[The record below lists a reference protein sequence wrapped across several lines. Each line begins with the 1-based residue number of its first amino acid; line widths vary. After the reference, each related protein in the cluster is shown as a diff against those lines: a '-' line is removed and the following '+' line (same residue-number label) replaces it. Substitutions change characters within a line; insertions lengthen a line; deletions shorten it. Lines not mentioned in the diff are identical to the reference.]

1 MAKNKL
7 VLVDG
12 NSVAFRAFF
21 AMYNVLDKF
30 VNGEGLHTNAIYA
43 FNNMLESI
51 LKSEQPTHMLV
62 AFDAGKTTFRTEMF
76 DDYKG
81 TRSKTPSE
89 LMEQLP
95 YINQLLA
102 ARGIKTYELANYEAD
117 DIIGTLSKQGGSDF
131 ETVIVT
137 GDKDLTQLA
146 TDDVTVAVTIKGVSE
161 IEKYTP
167 DHVLEKLGVTPKQII
182 DIKGLMGDTAD
193 NYPGVEKVGEKTA
206 IKLIDQYG
214 SIENLYEHVDEMKA
228 SKLKEHLIND
238 KDKASMSKKLA
249 TINTDAPIEISINDL
264 DYHGDN
270 HDELVKFY
278 QEMNFKS
285 FLSRMNVAAENGEE
299 EKQQPVTKASFNV
312 LNDKNISEVLADKTV
327 DTVHIEVFGD
337 NYHLD
342 PVVAVG
348 LGSENEFYVSDDVG
362 LLANPDFK
370 QWLENEDI
378 KKNVFDIKKTIVA
391 LKKSGI
397 DFTGGV
403 YDTLLA
409 AYLLDKSDNQT
420 DFGIIA
426 NNCGLGYVPTEED
439 FYGKGAKKALPSEAK
454 ELQQFVA
461 NKLKAIS
468 ELKKQFL
475 DTLKD
480 NSQDSLFDEIEL
492 PLAKVL
498 ASMEIEGIT
507 VDAPTLLKMKD
518 ELEVRLQEIEK
529 EIYQEAG
536 EEFNINSPKQLGVVL
551 FDHMGLKP
559 IKKTKTGYSTSVEV
573 LEQLEH
579 VSPVARD
586 VLRYRQ
592 IAKIQSTY
600 VTGLLKVIQPDN
612 KVHTRYVQTLTQTGR
627 LSSVDPNLQ
636 NIPVRIDEGKKIR
649 KAFLPAHDDWQIF
662 SSDYSQVE
670 LRVLAHISGD
680 QNMQQA
686 FKENYDIHAHTA
698 MNIFGLDSVDDV
710 TPDMRRKAKATNFG
724 IVYGISDYGLA
735 KNIGITRKE
744 ASEFISAYFEQ
755 YPDVKKY
762 MNDMIDFAEQNGY
775 VETLMHRR
783 RYLPDIHAKNFNIR
797 SFAQRTAMN
806 TPIQGSAA
814 DIIKVAMIN
823 MQKVLKENGLK
834 TKMLLQVHDELIF
847 EAPNSEIEI
856 LEELVPKTMDS
867 AIKLDVPL
875 KVETSY
881 GKSWYDAK

>member
-1 MAKNKL
+1 MSKDKL

-21 AMYNVLDKF
+21 AMHNVLDKF
-30 VNGEGLHTNAIYA
+30 VNGQGLHTNAIYA

-51 LKSEQPTHMLV
+51 LKSGKPTHMLV

-76 DDYKG
+76 DEYKSN
-81 TRSKTPSE
+81 RSKTPGEFSE
-89 LMEQLP
+89 QMP
-95 YINQLLA
+95 YIKEMLT
-102 ARGIKTYELANYEAD
+102 ARGIKNYELPNYEAD
-117 DIIGTLSKQGGSDF
+117 DIIGTLSRIAEEAGY

-137 GDKDLTQLA
+137 GDRDLTQLT
-146 TDDVTVAVTIKGVSE
+146 TDKVSVAVTVKGVSE

-167 DHVLEKLGVTPKQII
+167 EHVEEKLGIKPNQII
-182 DIKGLMGDTAD
+182 EIKGLMGDTSD

-214 SIENLYEHVDEMKA
+214 SIEELYQHVDEMKK

-238 KDKASMSKKLA
+238 KEKAFMSKQLA
-249 TINTDAPIEISINDL
+249 TINTSAPIEIGLEDL
-264 DYHGDN
+264 IYNGDN
-270 HDELVKFY
+270 KEQLIKFY
-278 QEMNFKS
+278 RDMNFKS
-285 FLSRMNVAAENGEE
+285 FLSRIDMTNDDDNSTKIEYKQLESDKLEE
-299 EKQQPVTKASFNV
+299 I
-312 LNDKNISEVLADKTV
+312 LNNKEIHTFHA
-327 DTVHIEVFGD
+327 EVFGD

-342 PVVAVG
+342 PIISIG
-348 LGSENEFYVSDDVG
+348 LASDNEFFVTDDISIVT
-362 LLANPDFK
+362 NDVFK
-370 QWLENEDI
+370 KWLEDESI
-378 KKNVFDIKKTIVA
+378 EKNVFDLKKTIVA
-391 LKKSGI
+391 LKKY
-397 DFTGGV
+397 GV
-403 YDTLLA
+403 EFKGATFDTLLA
-409 AYLLDKSDNQT
+409 AYLLDKSENQT

-426 NNCGLGYVPTEED
+426 QNCDLYYVPAEEE
-439 FYGKGAKKALPSEAK
+439 FYGKGAKRALPTDVSEILKFNAS
-454 ELQQFVA
+454 
-461 NKLKAIS
+461 KLKAILELKTRFLD
-468 ELKKQFL
+468 ELKK
-475 DTLKD
+475 
-480 NSQDSLFDEIEL
+480 NSQDSLFDEIEI

-498 ASMEIEGIT
+498 ARMESQGIT
-507 VDAPTLLKMKD
+507 VNAQTLLQMQTD
-518 ELEVRLQEIEK
+518 LGQRLEDIEK
-529 EIYQEAG
+529 QIFEEAG

-551 FDHMGLKP
+551 FEHMGLKA

-579 VSPVARD
+579 TSPVVRD
-586 VLRYRQ
+586 VLKYRQ
-592 IAKIQSTY
+592 INKIQSTY

-612 KVHTRYVQTLTQTGR
+612 KIHTRYVQTLTQTGR

-649 KAFLPAHDDWQIF
+649 KAFLPQHEGWEIF

-680 QNMQQA
+680 ENMQQA
-686 FKENYDIHAHTA
+686 FRDNYDIHAHTA

-744 ASEFISAYFEQ
+744 ASEFIAAYFAQ
-755 YPDVKKY
+755 YPGVKKY
-762 MNDMIDFAEQNGY
+762 MDDMIKFAQDNGY

-783 RYLPDIHAKNFNIR
+783 RNLPDIHAKNFAVR
-797 SFAQRTAMN
+797 SFAERTAMN

-823 MQKVLKENGLK
+823 MQQVLEKTGLK
-834 TKMLLQVHDELIF
+834 ANMLLQVHDELIF
-847 EAPNSEIEI
+847 EAPKEEIEI

-867 AIKLDVPL
+867 AIRLDVPL
-875 KVETSY
+875 KVESSHGLT
-881 GKSWYDAK
+881 WYDAK